1 MKRLTVSF
9 LNMYFIT
16 KPYQIFYIAGFGA
29 VSHKLVLYPE
39 FQERVYEEIIE
50 VMGDGE
56 VSK

>member
-1 MKRLTVSF
+1 
-9 LNMYFIT
+9 MYFIT
-16 KPYQIFYIAGFGA
+16 KPYPIFYIAGFGA

-39 FQERVYEEIIE
+39 FQERVYEEIVE